1 MKRLATPVLLAA
13 CLGAGPLTLP
23 VRADGP
29 PAEPSEGEI
38 VAQEAA
44 AAARTE
50 RMGLHQVAGLTALGG
65 LATTAGLGLAVSRA
79 VLPPG
84 WEYVHIGAA
93 TLTAG
98 AYYTAAGLALT
109 APPSPLANAPVGW
122 SSVVIHENLAWLHA
136 AGMLSTLGLG
146 FATFLVDRNYA
157 GWHGVA
163 AFSTLGLVG
172 LSAGV
177 IAFGD

>member
-1 MKRLATPVLLAA
+1 MKHLAPAVLLAA
-13 CLGAGPLTLP
+13 CLAAGPLSAP
-23 VRADGP
+23 ARADVP
-29 PAEPSEGEI
+29 PAEPTEAEI
-38 VAQEAA
+38 QALEAA
-44 AAARTE
+44 AEARTS
-50 RMGLHQVAGLTALGG
+50 RMALHQVAGLTALGG
-65 LATTAGLGLAVSRA
+65 LATTAGLGLAVSKA

-109 APPSPLANAPVGW
+109 APHSPLANEPVGW

-136 AGMLSTLGLG
+136 AGMLGTLGLG
-146 FATFLVDRNYA
+146 LATFLVDRNYA

-177 IAFGD
+177 IAFGN